1 MTNARALTIWGRE
14 FELPVKYPSTD
25 NVQLIDQLDDSLDEL
40 LRNKKLIKKAKAAV
54 EDYCKEKVLEDDE
67 NQKKDNIFSYILPQY
82 IFVKEGTKGVKIALV
97 CRYRYDEEHGL
108 MIVFDSDGNYIIGGQ
123 DMPF

>member
-1 MTNARALTIWGRE
+1 M
-14 FELPVKYPSTD
+14 
-25 NVQLIDQLDDSLDEL
+25 
-40 LRNKKLIKKAKAAV
+40 RNKKLIKKAKAAV
-54 EDYCKEKVLEDDE
+54 EDYFKEKLLEDDE

-108 MIVFDSDGNYIIGGQ
+108 MIVFDNDGNYIIGGQ